1 MRRMRFSILMVA
13 TALAGPIGLA
23 CVDAN
28 GAAGQEWARATLGQ
42 QVGTMKIRIDV
53 EGTRITAALDDNETS
68 RDFVSLL
75 PLTLT
80 LEDYSATEKISDLPK
95 RLSTKGTPAGVDP
108 SIGDIA
114 YYAPWGNLAVFYKD
128 AGYARGLVK
137 IGTLDSGVEAF
148 RVPGSLKVTIDRVD

>member
-1 MRRMRFSILMVA
+1 MRFPILIVA
-13 TALAGPIGLA
+13 TALAGTNGLA
-23 CVDAN
+23 CADAN
-28 GAAGQEWARATLGQ
+28 GAAGQEWARTTSSQ

-53 EGTRITAALDDNETS
+53 EGTRVTATLDDNETS

-80 LEDYSATEKISDLPK
+80 LKDYAATEKISDLPK
-95 RLSTKGTPAGVDP
+95 RLSTKGTPPGVDP

-114 YYAPWGNLAVFYKD
+114 YYAPWGNLALFYKD
-128 AGYARGLVK
+128 AEYARGLVK

-148 RVPGSLKVTIDRVD
+148 RVPDSPKVTIDRVD